1 MKDFHNLTIKEVLNE
16 VKSSSKGLSEEEA
29 LSRHAKW
36 SSNDIAEDK
45 KRPFIIKFLEQFK
58 DLMILILLVASAVSI
73 GIGIWQKQIDEI
85 VDGCIILA
93 IVIMNAIFGL
103 VQENKAEKSLDA
115 LKKMTEPEALVMR
128 NGQVQKVNTKKL
140 VVGDVVVLEAGSIVP
155 ADLRL
160 IESASLQVDESS
172 LTGESIAVNKNAST
186 INRKELPLAERSNM
200 CYRGCLVAGGRGLGV
215 VVAVGKDTEIGK
227 IAETIKTTEKEITPL
242 QKNIKSVGKLLTF
255 LVLGIAV
262 VTFILEVVA
271 RPGDPLE
278 AFLTAV
284 AISVAAIP
292 ESMPAVITIIMSM
305 GIARLAKQKAVV
317 KHLHSVETLGCCD
330 VICSDKT
337 GTITQNKMTV
347 TSTYCDGILQEGEK
361 TKTPTTEKLLACMLL
376 CNDCT
381 ISDGNY
387 VGDATEIAL
396 CNYGKKLGIDKVK
409 FEKDNLRTDE
419 IPFDSKR
426 KLMSTANCFNGENY
440 VFTKGALDHL
450 LKRCN
455 KIAIDGKEI
464 KLTQKH
470 ISSIEKANSVMADK
484 ALRVLGFAYKKH
496 NPKDK
501 IEEEELVFIGLVG
514 MYDPPRKEIKTA
526 VKKCKR
532 AGMRAV
538 MITGDHKETAFAVAR
553 ECEIAEDISQ
563 VVTGKEL
570 DSMSDEEL
578 NERISN
584 ICVFARVSPE
594 NKVRIVETLKKQGHI
609 VAMTGD
615 GVNDA
620 PSIKKANIGIGMGIT
635 GTDVTKEVADML
647 VTDDNFATIV
657 VAVEEGRKI
666 YQNIVKAVKFLF
678 SANMGE
684 LMSLFLA
691 TIIFPQFVFLYP
703 VQILFVNLIT
713 DSLPAIALGV
723 EPPERD
729 LMSMK
734 PRDAKRG
741 LFSNGCGASI
751 ITLGL
756 VQTILTMLAYFIGL
770 KAGGQEIGVTVAFY
784 TLNIIQLFYLASMR
798 TNRSMFKSN
807 PFKNK
812 IFLASLLFGFGL
824 LALIAFTP
832 IHSVLKLATL
842 PAWLWGVIFGLSI
855 AMMLASELFKLFYS
869 IYEKN
874 KAKKKKAQNSL

>member
-1 MKDFHNLTIKEVLNE
+1 MKDFHNLTIKETLND
-16 VKSSSKGLSEEEA
+16 VQSSSKGLTEEEA
-29 LSRHAKW
+29 LSRQAKSHA
-36 SSNDIAEDK
+36 NEIEGNK
-45 KRPFIIKFLEQFK
+45 KTPFVIKFLDQFK

-93 IVIMNAIFGL
+93 IVLMNAVFGL

-115 LKKMTEPEALVMR
+115 LKKMTEPEANLLR
-128 NGQVQKVNTKKL
+128 NGEVQKVNTKKI
-140 VVGDVVVLEAGSIVP
+140 VVGDIVILEAGSIIP
-155 ADLRL
+155 ADLRI

-172 LTGESIAVNKNAST
+172 LTGESIPVNKHAEV
-186 INRKELPLAERSNM
+186 INKNELPLADRKNM
-200 CYRGCLVAGGRGLGV
+200 AYRGCLVTGGRGKGV

-227 IAETIKTTEKEITPL
+227 IAESIKTSEKETTPL

-262 VTFILEVVA
+262 VTFILEVVS
-271 RPGDPLE
+271 RPDNPLE

-292 ESMPAVITIIMSM
+292 ESMPAVITIIMSL

-317 KHLHSVETLGCCD
+317 KHMHSVETLGCCD

-347 TSTYCDGILQEGEK
+347 TETYCDGSLQKAGNAK
-361 TKTPTTEKLLACMLL
+361 TESFAKLLACMLL
-376 CNDCT
+376 CNDST
-381 ISDGNY
+381 LSHGHY
-387 VGDATEIAL
+387 VGDPTETAL
-396 CNYGKKLGIDKVK
+396 CDFAKKLKLEK
-409 FEKDNLRTDE
+409 TAFEKDNPRINE

-426 KLMSTANCFNGENY
+426 KLMSTENCYQGQNY

-450 LKRCN
+450 LKKCN
-455 KIAIDGKEI
+455 KILINGKEER
-464 KLTQKH
+464 LSEKH
-470 ISSIEKANSVMADK
+470 ILEIEKANSNMADK
-484 ALRVLGFAYKKH
+484 ALRVLGFAYKKQ
-496 NPKDK
+496 NLKNS
-501 IEEEELVFIGLVG
+501 IEEDNLVFIGLVG
-514 MYDPPRKEIKTA
+514 MYDPPRKEILNA

-538 MITGDHKETAFAVAR
+538 MITGDHKETAFAVAK
-553 ECEIAEDISQ
+553 ECGIAEDISQ
-563 VVTGKEL
+563 VLTGKEL
-570 DSMSDEEL
+570 DNLSDQEL
-578 NERISN
+578 DQKIENV
-584 ICVFARVSPE
+584 CVFARVSPE
-594 NKVRIVETLKKQGHI
+594 NKVRIVDTLKKRGHI

-684 LMSLFLA
+684 LFSLFLA
-691 TIIFPQFVFLYP
+691 TIFFPQFVFLYP

-723 EPPERD
+723 EPPEKD
-729 LMSMK
+729 LMALK
-734 PRDAKRG
+734 PRNAKKG
-741 LFSNGCGASI
+741 LFSDGTGLSI
-751 ITLGL
+751 VVLGL
-756 VQTILTMLAYFIGL
+756 VQTALTMLAFFIGL
-770 KAGGQEIGVTVAFY
+770 KTGGQETGVTVAFY
-784 TLNIIQLFYLASMR
+784 TLNIIQMFYLFSMR
-798 TNRSMFKSN
+798 TNGSMFKAN

-812 IFLASLLFGFGL
+812 IFLASLAFAFGL

-832 IHSVLKLATL
+832 LHTVLKLVTL
-842 PAWLWGVIFGLSI
+842 PAWLWGVIFGLSS
-855 AMMLASELFKLFYS
+855 AMMLASELFKLFYWL
-869 IYEKN
+869 YEK
-874 KAKKKKAQNSL
+874 KKTKKQ